1 MKFGTLNSYSLV
13 KFTGSDA
20 ATFLQGQLTNDINLL
35 DTEWQFTG
43 YCNPKGRLLALFQ
56 LWKSGSN
63 EFHALLSKDLT
74 DSILKRLRMFVM
86 RSDVEITEID
96 TDISGFDSLQ
106 TLIEQHPNQTKDS
119 NLEIH
124 NSVSINENGGFVLNV
139 ADRYIMISEQTGD
152 SQPYDSQWTAKNITD
167 GLPEIRNTS
176 SELFIPQMLNLDLI
190 NGISF
195 KKGCYTGQ
203 EIVARMHYLGNLK
216 QRMFTCITDSKID
229 NITFGEKIY
238 NNLNERKTVGNIV
251 SAAENNNTVLAVLRL
266 DNSNSD
272 LYLDGGQ
279 KVRATDLQP
288 YPIPH

>member
-35 DTEWQFTG
+35 DTQWQFTG

-86 RSDVEITEID
+86 RSDVEITEINIG
-96 TDISGFDSLQ
+96 ISGFDSLQ
-106 TLIEQHPNQTKDS
+106 TLTDQHPNLAKDS
-119 NLEIH
+119 NLETH
-124 NSVSINENGGFVLNV
+124 NSVSSNANGGFVLHI
-139 ADRYIMISEQTGD
+139 ASRYIMISEQTND
-152 SQPYDSQWTAKNITD
+152 HQSYDSQWTSSNITD
-167 GLPEIRNTS
+167 GLPDIKSTS
-176 SELFIPQMLNLDLI
+176 SELFIPQMVNLDLI

-216 QRMFTCITDSKID
+216 QRMFTCTTDSKID
-229 NITFGEKIY
+229 KIALGEKIY

-251 SAAENNNTVLAVLRL
+251 SATENNNTVLAVLRL

-279 KVRATDLQP
+279 KIRAIDLQP